1 MSNLQKVY
9 DLLVMIYLFTT
20 LFVMIAG
27 SGATVTIFEWSN
39 VVGILLMVLLLL
51 VIIPRGM
58 DGVLSINRFLL
69 PLLIVGLFLV
79 LMIFVFQERVSFFY
93 GISDQSNWVQAI
105 PFTSLNVL
113 PLIAVLSAVGK
124 EIKSKKEIYGC

>member
-1 MSNLQKVY
+1 MEVSIFKKIRALYAVLEQFLGVKSAKVY

-93 GISDQSNWVQAI
+93 GISDQSNWVQA
-105 PFTSLNVL
+105 THL
-113 PLIAVLSAVGK
+113 PHSMC
-124 EIKSKKEIYGC
+124 YR